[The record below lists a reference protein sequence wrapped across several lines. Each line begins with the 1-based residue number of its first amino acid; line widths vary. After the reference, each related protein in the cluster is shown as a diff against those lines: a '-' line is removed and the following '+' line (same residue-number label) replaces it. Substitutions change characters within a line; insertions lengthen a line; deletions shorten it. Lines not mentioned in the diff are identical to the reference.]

1 MTLYENWDAF
11 QRAAELLYGKNPSR
25 FRIVSK
31 YRHNDPILVV
41 KATNDVE
48 TLKFET
54 NLAQDLKN
62 YDKFLA
68 LLMRSMASK

>member
-1 MTLYENWDAF
+1 MPFKGLQNFFMGRTPL
-11 QRAAELLYGKNPSR
+11 K
-25 FRIVSK
+25 IVSK
-31 YRHNDPILVV
+31 YRHVDPILVV
-41 KATNDVE
+41 KATNDEE